1 MKRLLTIAFA
11 FLVTCS
17 ISAFARTTSSAAQYD
32 NQAAKTD
39 KKVEKAE
46 KKEAKAAAKGKDMKL
61 TGWVK
66 TEGGKTT
73 FVNDKDKQSWDISN
87 PDAVKGHDGH
97 HVAVKAKLNEANHS
111 LAVDNLKMMRKGKQS
126 GEAQKS
132 DEKK

>member
-17 ISAFARTTSSAAQYD
+17 ITAFAQTSDAAQSD
-32 NQAAKTD
+32 NNAAKSD
-39 KKVEKAE
+39 KKVAKAE
-46 KKEAKAAAKGKDMKL
+46 NKEAKAAAKGKDMSL

-66 TEGGKTT
+66 TDGGKTT

-97 HVAVKAKLNEANHS
+97 HVTIKAKLNETDHS
-111 LAVDNLKMMRKGKQS
+111 LTVDSLKMMRKGKQS

-132 DEKK
+132 DSKS